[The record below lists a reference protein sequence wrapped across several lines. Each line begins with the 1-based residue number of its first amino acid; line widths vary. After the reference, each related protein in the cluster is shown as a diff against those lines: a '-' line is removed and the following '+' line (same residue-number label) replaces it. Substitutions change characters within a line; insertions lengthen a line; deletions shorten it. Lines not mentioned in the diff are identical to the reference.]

1 MAEHPAVVFLRQA
14 LDRAEERA
22 QRLHDELWW
31 IGNVTRIEAFAGDI
45 QFDDIRIHGEG
56 GTRTVSITEAIQ
68 RGLLAGNPVDLKRR
82 VAADRQILAEHAND
96 YGDCAACGRPSEETN
111 GRGHHFHEAV
121 PWPCRTVLLLAEAY
135 GWTEEPK

>member
-1 MAEHPAVVFLRQA
+1 LARTLDRVEQLARAASGHEWLTDSGDRPGDSWVIDETMHLLEVDTPTAEHIALHAPAAVL
-14 LDRAEERA
+14 
-22 QRLHDELWW
+22 
-31 IGNVTRIEAFAGDI
+31 
-45 QFDDIRIHGEG
+45 
-56 GTRTVSITEAIQ
+56 
-68 RGLLAGNPVDLKRR
+68 RR